1 LRRQWWQSLFDFL
14 CINHGLGM
22 EEKEGDN
29 GNSAHD
35 LAARE
40 AVGVQAV
47 ARGIGG

>member
-1 LRRQWWQSLFDFL
+1 MWRLSIIWDRVG
-14 CINHGLGM
+14 INHGLGM